1 MIKNTMHYLKK
12 HENLTRSPFSW
23 SLTLVQGLQRTETKH
38 MYPLTIFTC
47 RNNSESVFFEFFLLK
62 TIKCC

>member
-38 MYPLTIFTC
+38 MSPLTIFTC
-47 RNNSESVFFEFFLLK
+47 RNNSESVFF
-62 TIKCC
+62 